1 MAKNLDVQVDSA
13 EIMDNI
19 CPILPPPA
27 ASSNVKQEATIP
39 TDISTERRK
48 GTKGEN
54 RKKTAATCLI
64 PPIENEED
72 YLELFI
78 RESETAA
85 RAGKMAYVRK
95 DFHDRIMRITRV
107 IGKGKLS
114 LSGYIDHVLAQHFLQ
129 CGDVIKKLYNENY
142 EDVF

>member
-1 MAKNLDVQVDSA
+1 MSL
-13 EIMDNI
+13 
-19 CPILPPPA
+19 
-27 ASSNVKQEATIP
+27 
-39 TDISTERRK
+39 RK
-48 GTKGEN
+48 GGKVPKAKIGK
-54 RKKTAATCLI
+54 RQ
-64 PPIENEED
+64 PPHVSFRRSRMRRITLNFSSVS
-72 YLELFI
+72 LK
-78 RESETAA
+78 TAA

-107 IGKGKLS
+107 IGKGKTFS